1 MQYLRISRLSDGG
14 LRRKVIE
21 MQSIVIRPAATGD
34 RDRIQALV
42 RGLTPRSRQLRFFH
56 GVQELPQPLLE
67 QFSRAEPRG
76 DYSLLAFAVD
86 RIGEVP
92 VGMAQYSAAPYP
104 TRCEFA
110 VVVADAW
117 QGLGIGARL
126 VRAMVGTARA
136 AGFESIEGEVLIEN
150 KPMLNLIRNAGFRLR
165 RDFESALLTRASLP
179 LAAPLIYQEQTDVRQ
194 AVEMVA

>member
-1 MQYLRISRLSDGG
+1 
-14 LRRKVIE
+14 V
-21 MQSIVIRPAATGD
+21 VAIRPAARGD
-34 RDRIQALV
+34 RNRIQGLV
-42 RGLTPRSRQLRFFH
+42 RALTPRSRQLRFFH
-56 GVQELPQPLLE
+56 GVQELSQPLLE
-67 QFSRAEPRG
+67 RFSRAEPRG
-76 DYSLLAFAVD
+76 DFTLLAFAVD

-126 VRAMVGTARA
+126 VRSMVSTARA
-136 AGFESIEGEVLIEN
+136 AGFQSIEGEVLIEN

-165 RDFESALLTRASLP
+165 RDFDSALLLRASLP
-179 LAAPLIYQEQTDVRQ
+179 LAAPPIYRETLIS
-194 AVEMVA
+194 AVTI